1 MKDIESGEFSSDEFI
16 GGMRKLVND
25 LVKEVSAVN
34 PHASVPK
41 CPKCEVGK
49 IVKGKAAYGC
59 TEWVNGCSFKIP
71 FNINNYQIDGKL
83 ASSLIHYRKVPLVK
97 DAKGNET
104 IAFLKNDFETEIR
117 IEKPFK
123 PKCPKCSN
131 GIMRKGRSAYGC
143 SLFKKTCDFL
153 IPFSLVPENTPNKLV
168 EKFLRE
174 KLIQTSDRVIKL
186 TDDFGIE
193 IE

>member
-1 MKDIESGEFSSDEFI
+1 MI
-16 GGMRKLVND
+16 
-25 LVKEVSAVN
+25 
-34 PHASVPK
+34 
-41 CPKCEVGK
+41 
-49 IVKGKAAYGC
+49 
-59 TEWVNGCSFKIP
+59 
-71 FNINNYQIDGKL
+71 
-83 ASSLIHYRKVPLVK
+83 K